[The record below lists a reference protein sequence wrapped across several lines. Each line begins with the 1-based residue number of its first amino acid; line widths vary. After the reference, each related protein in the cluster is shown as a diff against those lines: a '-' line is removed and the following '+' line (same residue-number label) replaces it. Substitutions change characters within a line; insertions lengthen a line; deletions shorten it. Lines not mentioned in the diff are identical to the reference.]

1 MRNRPYS
8 SESAMYPAVAAW
20 LRDRLTARFP
30 SASVRAAD
38 THNVRLNEYIS
49 RHALHAGF
57 ADSSWQTFEIQV
69 DVTGFVTDGEG
80 TRLHFVE
87 CKLSPLSLAHLSQLL
102 GYCRV
107 ALPSEAWLLSP
118 AGVGS
123 ALSSLVNSYARLD
136 VLEYDWPERR
146 RPRHVIAARW
156 NADSR
161 SPDPAD
167 ALPIGAWRG

>member
-1 MRNRPYS
+1 MRSRPYS
-8 SESAMYPAVAAW
+8 SEAAMYPAVAAW
-20 LRDRLTARFP
+20 LLDRLTARFP
-30 SASVRAAD
+30 SASVHVAD

-49 RHALHAGF
+49 RRSLGAGF

-69 DVTGFVTDGEG
+69 DVTGFVTDEKE

-87 CKLSPLSLAHLSQLL
+87 CKLPPLSLAHLSQLL

-107 ALPSEAWLLSP
+107 ALPTEAWLLSP

-123 ALSSLVNSYARLD
+123 ALISLVTAYARRD

-146 RPRHVIAARW
+146 KPRHIAVARW

-161 SPDPAD
+161 SPDPAG
-167 ALPIGAWRG
+167 ALPTGAW